1 MVRDFAKRASINHP
15 MQGTAADLI
24 KLAMVDLER
33 KMCANNLKS
42 KLIIQVHD
50 ELVLEVYKDE
60 LEIVQNLVRE
70 AMELNQ
76 PLSVPLIIDI
86 SVGETWQE

>member
-1 MVRDFAKRASINHP
+1 MSVKRFPSFV
-15 MQGTAADLI
+15 T
-24 KLAMVDLER
+24 
-33 KMCANNLKS
+33 NLKS
-42 KLIIQVHD
+42 KLIMQVHD

-60 LEIVQNLVRE
+60 LEIVQKLVRE